1 MIDKE
6 KLRSQAAEIGVSLDD
21 KALDRLDKYAEYLV
35 EVNKNVNLT
44 RITEPEDIAVKH
56 FLDSMT
62 VLTAADIPMNAAVA
76 DVGTGA
82 GFPGMVLKI
91 CRPDIELTLIDSLGK
106 RLDFLDKLCDLLALP
121 CETVH
126 LRAEEAGL
134 NPAHRQQYDI
144 VTARAV
150 AAMNVLSEYCVP
162 LCTVGGKFI
171 AMKGPSGEE
180 ETAQAANAISLT
192 GGRLK
197 EIKKLTLPDDSERQ
211 LVIVD
216 KIKDTPEKY
225 PRHGG
230 KIAKKAL

>member
-1 MIDKE
+1 MINKE
-6 KLRSQAAEIGVSLDD
+6 KLCAQAAEIGIELDET
-21 KALDRLDKYAEYLV
+21 ALERLDKYAEYLV
-35 EVNKNVNLT
+35 EVNKSVNLT

-62 VLTAADIPMNAAVA
+62 LLTAYEVPQNAAVA

-91 CRPDIELTLIDSLGK
+91 CRPDIDLTLIDSLGK
-106 RLDFLDKLCDLLALP
+106 RLDFLDKLCDLLSLP

-126 LRAEEAGL
+126 LRAEEAGR
-134 NPAHRQQYDI
+134 NPAHREQYDL

-150 AAMNVLSEYCVP
+150 AAMNVLTEYCVP
-162 LCTVGGKFI
+162 LVKTGGAFV

-180 ETAQAANAISLT
+180 ETAAAQNAISLT

-197 EIKKLTLPDDSERQ
+197 EIKKLTLPDESERQ
-211 LVIVD
+211 LIIVE
-216 KIKDTPEKY
+216 KAALTPEKY

-230 KIAKKAL
+230 KIAKQAL